1 MAFSCCGLVCEIG
14 ISLTTYYRRRTL
26 DCGSQTLRRSRTGQA
41 FEKLPEVRVLVFEP
55 AGAPRPE
62 VMVKEK
68 RAPGMTP
75 GRAVLVELMP
85 RYLAAVMDPFITLL
99 EIHKLMYFMQQ
110 AGENLRLNYE
120 KGTYGPYAKNLRH
133 VLSVIEGHF
142 IRVMGMPRTIHSGPY
157 NFFRAC
163 PNRPAPSFD
172 PTLIHRLDST
182 GSRSRSEEHTSEL
195 QSPMYLVCR
204 LLLEKKI

>member
-1 MAFSCCGLVCEIG
+1 M
-14 ISLTTYYRRRTL
+14 
-26 DCGSQTLRRSRTGQA
+26 
-41 FEKLPEVRVLVFEP
+41 LVFEP

-142 IRVMGMPRTIHSGPY
+142 IRVMGMPRTIHSGP
-157 NFFRAC
+157 
-163 PNRPAPSFD
+163 
-172 PTLIHRLDST
+172 
-182 GSRSRSEEHTSEL
+182 
-195 QSPMYLVCR
+195 
-204 LLLEKKI
+204 

>member
-1 MAFSCCGLVCEIG
+1 MAFSCCGLVWEIG
-14 ISLTTYYRRRTL
+14 ISLTTYYRGRTL
-26 DCGSQTLRRSRTGQA
+26 DCGSQTLRRSRT
-41 FEKLPEVRVLVFEP
+41 RVSVP
-55 AGAPRPE
+55 AGAPGPE

-85 RYLAAVMDPFITLL
+85 RYLAAVMDPFITLF

-133 VLSVIEGHF
+133 VLSVIEG
-142 IRVMGMPRTIHSGPY
+142 
-157 NFFRAC
+157 
-163 PNRPAPSFD
+163 
-172 PTLIHRLDST
+172 
-182 GSRSRSEEHTSEL
+182 
-195 QSPMYLVCR
+195 
-204 LLLEKKI
+204 